1 MENTRLLKEMVS
13 AEEAFFPPNTVDYSF
28 DRPTN
33 LPLPKNMN
41 LIGKNKEI
49 GNSVDLSV
57 IERLKKICKYPQ
69 T

>member
-13 AEEAFFPPNTVDYSF
+13 AEEAFFSNTVDYSF

-49 GNSVDLSV
+49 GNSVALSV
-57 IERLKKICKYPQ
+57 IER
-69 T
+69 